1 MKKTILIIL
10 LGISMIF
17 TFCACDASSDS
28 SGESADA
35 GSAKTEQKKQKKEKI
50 KYKAYDVGELMD
62 DLESN
67 AAAAQ
72 DKYKGKY
79 VKLTGRLGN
88 IDSNCDYIDIY
99 DANDEFAFTGVQCYT
114 KNDKQKK
121 KIKKMKKGDT
131 IIVKGKITDV
141 GEILGYSLDIKSLK
155 VKK

>member
-10 LGISMIF
+10 LGIAMIF
-17 TFCACDASSDS
+17 TLCACEGSSDS
-28 SGESADA
+28 SSESADA
-35 GSAKTEQKKQKKEKI
+35 GSANTEEKKEKI

-62 DLESN
+62 DLENN
-67 AAAAQ
+67 AAAAL

-121 KIKKMKKGDT
+121 KIKKMKKDDI

-141 GEILGYSLDIKSLK
+141 GEILGYSLDIKSVK